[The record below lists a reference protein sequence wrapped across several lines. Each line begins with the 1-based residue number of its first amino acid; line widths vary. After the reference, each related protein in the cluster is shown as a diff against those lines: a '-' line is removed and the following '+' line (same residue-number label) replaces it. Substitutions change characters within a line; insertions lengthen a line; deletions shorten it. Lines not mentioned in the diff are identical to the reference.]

1 MDKMLRWFRKK
12 RIAFSAHV
20 QLITTVMIEESLG
33 ENPKQGSVPLQY
45 ILVCSSLY
53 SCNGIQREYYNAKD
67 MSESSICTLY
77 SLPVWW
83 GFFLHFD
90 N

>member
-45 ILVCSSLY
+45 I
-53 SCNGIQREYYNAKD
+53 
-67 MSESSICTLY
+67 
-77 SLPVWW
+77 
-83 GFFLHFD
+83 
-90 N
+90 

>member
-12 RIAFSAHV
+12 RIAFSAYV

-45 ILVCSSLY
+45 I
-53 SCNGIQREYYNAKD
+53 
-67 MSESSICTLY
+67 
-77 SLPVWW
+77 
-83 GFFLHFD
+83 
-90 N
+90 

>member
-33 ENPKQGSVPLQY
+33 ENPKQGFRPLEYIQSAIHC
-45 ILVCSSLY
+45 ILVEVF
-53 SCNGIQREYYNAKD
+53 IRD
-67 MSESSICTLY
+67 TLI
-77 SLPVWW
+77 
-83 GFFLHFD
+83 
-90 N
+90 